1 MMTTHLNV
9 TTHLN
14 LTCHLKQ
21 ASCLDWTCQRIQ
33 SSDSWWFEEIPLDD
47 EMSSDAACDEGL
59 SDVKR
64 TVAEQPELVKI
75 QVSEFQITELSLH
88 RFIALKAKLAEILRY
103 VKFANPLIT
112 MINSLFQGLS
122 VALISSFK

>member
-33 SSDSWWFEEIPLDD
+33 SSDLWWFEETPLDD

-64 TVAEQPELVKI
+64 PVAEQPEPV
-75 QVSEFQITELSLH
+75 
-88 RFIALKAKLAEILRY
+88 IAIMLEMLKSCDSVPHCRWPGTGRRGGY
-103 VKFANPLIT
+103 NPDKTRVPL
-112 MINSLFQGLS
+112 
-122 VALISSFK
+122 